1 MMAMK
6 NTVRIS
12 VSIIVLLMILGAGI
26 GVVAYFTNGF
36 DFSETQS
43 PADPDDQPQGDY
55 ELVLTVN
62 GEQLSVDSEL
72 PKEVE
77 LRIDV
82 NAEEFTV
89 EILPNGNASF
99 DFRHNGTL
107 LKFPYIEGNF
117 NEAFG
122 VEIGDGYF
130 TMNAALRSME
140 MILEGF
146 YPGEDVTDITALDYA
161 QDYFILRVSGNG
173 KTFELPLAGFY
184 EILHITLDKTE
195 IVF

>member
-1 MMAMK
+1 MRQSGVKTMIAL
-6 NTVRIS
+6 
-12 VSIIVLLMILGAGI
+12 IVLLMILGAGI

-43 PADPDDQPQGDY
+43 PADPDDKPQGSG
-55 ELVLTVN
+55 ELVLTVD
-62 GEQLSVDSEL
+62 GERLSVDSEL

-89 EILPNGNASF
+89 EILPNNNVSF

-107 LKFPYIEGNF
+107 VKFPYIEGNF
-117 NEAFG
+117 NEAFD
-122 VEIGDGYF
+122 VELGDGYF

-146 YPGEDVTDITALDYA
+146 YTGEEISDITALDYA

-173 KTFELPLAGFY
+173 EMFELPLAGFY

>member
-1 MMAMK
+1 MRQSGVKTMIAL
-6 NTVRIS
+6 
-12 VSIIVLLMILGAGI
+12 IVLLMILGAGI

-43 PADPDDQPQGDY
+43 PADPDDKPQGSG
-55 ELVLTVN
+55 ELLLTMN

-99 DFRHNGTL
+99 DFRHNGSL
-107 LKFPYIEGNF
+107 VKFPYIEGNF

-130 TMNAALRSME
+130 MMNAALQSME

-146 YPGEDVTDITALDYA
+146 YPGEEISDITALDYA
-161 QDYFILRVSGNG
+161 ADYFVLRVSGNG
-173 KTFELPLAGFY
+173 KTFELPLSGFY

>member
-1 MMAMK
+1 MRQSGVKTMIAL
-6 NTVRIS
+6 
-12 VSIIVLLMILGAGI
+12 IVLLMILGAGI

-43 PADPDDQPQGDY
+43 PADPDDQPQGDD

-89 EILPNGNASF
+89 EILPNNNASF

-107 LKFPYIEGNF
+107 VKFPYIEGNF

-122 VEIGDGYF
+122 VELGDGYF

-146 YPGEDVTDITALDYA
+146 YTGEEISDITALDYA
-161 QDYFILRVSGNG
+161 ADYFVLRVSGNG
-173 KTFELPLAGFY
+173 KTFELPLSGFY
-184 EILHITLDKTE
+184 EILHIMLDKTE